1 MDGDGDG
8 GGVSSDES
16 TTAGSI
22 LAGKSNQDMGV
33 LAEVSSP
40 FPVDGNLELS
50 GGGSQDLKNPNLSKS
65 VSPSSVVGWPPL
77 RRAHRLAF
85 HNKSPEEQSTS
96 IPDLNE
102 DFKTDAKEVVFEN
115 GYQPVKVN
123 MDGTLYGR
131 KVDLNAHNSY
141 ETLTQTLEDMF
152 SEERSSTEAA
162 GQSKLLDATSEF
174 VLTYEDK
181 DGNRMLV
188 GDVPWRMFL
197 QSVKR
202 LRIMRNSEYTR
213 LGVRK
218 RTIASPTC
226 QEKKARTGI

>member
-1 MDGDGDG
+1 MDGDGDS

-22 LAGKSNQDMGV
+22 LAGKNNQDKGV
-33 LAEVSSP
+33 SPEVSSP
-40 FPVDGNLELS
+40 FPAAVDD
-50 GGGSQDLKNPNLSKS
+50 GSQHARYLLTGKELENPKLSKS
-65 VSPSSVVGWPPL
+65 LSPSSVVGWPPL
-77 RRAHRLAF
+77 RRSHRLAF
-85 HNKSPEEQSTS
+85 HTKSPEEQSTS
-96 IPDLNE
+96 VPDLNE

-115 GYQPVKVN
+115 GYHPVKVN

-141 ETLTQTLEDMF
+141 ETLSQTLEDMF
-152 SEERSSTEAA
+152 CEEKEARR
-162 GQSKLLDATSEF
+162 SKLLDATSEF

-202 LRIMRNSEYTR
+202 LRIMRNYEYTR
-213 LGVRK
+213 LGDRK

-226 QEKKARTGI
+226 QEKKTRTGI